1 MTLADYLAEQK
12 LKPTQFAR
20 DASLP
25 ASTITRI
32 LRGEREPSSRT
43 IRRIVQATGGRVTA
57 AELIVASLPEESAA

>member
-43 IRRIVQATGGRVTA
+43 IRRIVETTNGKVTA
-57 AELIVASLPEESAA
+57 ADLIGGQSPEKSAA